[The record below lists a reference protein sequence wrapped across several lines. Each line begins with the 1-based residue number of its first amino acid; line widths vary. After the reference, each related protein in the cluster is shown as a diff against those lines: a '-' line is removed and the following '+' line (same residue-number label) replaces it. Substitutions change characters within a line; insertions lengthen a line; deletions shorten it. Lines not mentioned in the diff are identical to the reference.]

1 MNNDSKAL
9 GAGRYSDLPLRILS
23 AVILAGFAIWCTWIG
38 GKTFLLLSL
47 VFSALIFLEFRA
59 MVKTELPLR
68 VAFAVAVLLVLLYA
82 SYLVE
87 RPSTGI
93 FLVAAGA
100 VLIAL
105 WEFVIGRTFW
115 GSIALIYAGF
125 PFIALA
131 DMRDGADGF
140 FIVLF
145 VFACVW
151 GADSFAYFAGKGI
164 GGPKLA
170 PSISPNKTWSGFL
183 GGLAGAAIV
192 SSALAFAFS
201 LSPSWA
207 ALLLALV
214 LALAAQAGDLFESWV
229 KRRFDLKDSGNLIPG
244 HGGVLDRIDG
254 FIFAIAVAWTIAV
267 MLAPAGLRS
276 DPLTTGF
283 AETFFGLPR

>member
-1 MNNDSKAL
+1 MDKDGKAIS
-9 GAGRYSDLPLRILS
+9 AGRYSDLPLRIIS
-23 AVILAGFAIWCTWIG
+23 AVVLAAFAIWCTWVG
-38 GKTFLLLSL
+38 GKTFLLLSI
-47 VFSALIFLEFRA
+47 VFSALIFFEFRG

-68 VAFAVAVLLVLLYA
+68 VAFAVTVLLVLLYA

-87 RPSTGI
+87 RPATGI
-93 FLVAAGA
+93 LLVAGGA

-105 WEFVIGRTFW
+105 WELVIGRTVW
-115 GSIALIYAGF
+115 GSTALIYAGF

-131 DMRDGADGF
+131 DMRNGEQGF

-151 GADSFAYFAGKGI
+151 GADSFAYFSGKGI

-170 PSISPNKTWSGFL
+170 PAISPNKTWAGFL
-183 GGLAGAAIV
+183 GGLAGAAII
-192 SSALAFAFS
+192 SSALALAFS
-201 LSPSWA
+201 INPGWMTMV
-207 ALLLALV
+207 LAVV

-229 KRRFDLKDSGNLIPG
+229 KRRFHLKDSGNLIPG

>member
-1 MNNDSKAL
+1 MDKDGKVIS
-9 GAGRYSDLPLRILS
+9 AGRYSDLPLRIIS
-23 AVILAGFAIWCTWIG
+23 AVVLAGFAIWCTWIG
-38 GKTFLLLSL
+38 GKTFLLLSI
-47 VFSALIFLEFRA
+47 VFSALIFFEFRG
-59 MVKTELPLR
+59 MVKTELPWR
-68 VAFAVAVLLVLLYA
+68 VAIAVTVLLVLLYA

-87 RPSTGI
+87 RPATGI
-93 FLVAAGA
+93 LLVAGGA

-105 WEFVIGRTFW
+105 WELVIGRTVW
-115 GSIALIYAGF
+115 GSTALIYAGF

-131 DMRDGADGF
+131 DMRDGAHGF

-170 PSISPNKTWSGFL
+170 PAISPNKTWAGFL
-183 GGLAGAAIV
+183 GGLAGAAVI
-192 SSALAFAFS
+192 SAALALAFS
-201 LSPSWA
+201 LNPGWA
-207 ALLLALV
+207 TVLLAV
-214 LALAAQAGDLFESWV
+214 ILALAAQAGDLFESWV
-229 KRRFDLKDSGNLIPG
+229 KRRFHLKDSGNLIPG

>member
-1 MNNDSKAL
+1 MGNNSKAF
-9 GAGRYSDLPLRILS
+9 GGGRYSDLPLRILS
-23 AVILAGFAIWCTWIG
+23 AVVLAGFAIWCTWIG
-38 GKTFLLLSL
+38 GKTFLLLSV
-47 VFSALIFLEFRA
+47 VFSALIFFEFRG
-59 MVKTELPLR
+59 MVKTELPFR
-68 VAFAVAVLLVLLYA
+68 IAAAAAVLLLLLYA

-87 RPSTGI
+87 RPGTGMFI
-93 FLVAAGA
+93 VAGGA

-105 WEFVIGRTFW
+105 WEFVIRRSAW
-115 GSIALIYAGF
+115 GSVALVYAGF
-125 PFIALA
+125 PFIAMVE
-131 DMRDGADGF
+131 MRSGEYGF
-140 FIVLF
+140 FIILF

-170 PSISPNKTWSGFL
+170 PAISPNKTWSGFF
-183 GGLAGAAIV
+183 GGLAGAVIISA
-192 SSALAFAFS
+192 ALAFAFS
-201 LSPSWA
+201 LGPGLA
-207 ALLLALV
+207 AAGLALV

-267 MLAPAGLRS
+267 MVAPAGLRS

-283 AETFFGLPR
+283 AQTFFDLPR

>member
-1 MNNDSKAL
+1 MNKDGKAI
-9 GAGRYSDLPLRILS
+9 GAGRYSDLPLRIIS
-23 AVILAGFAIWCTWIG
+23 AVVLAGFAIWCTWIG
-38 GKTFLLLSL
+38 GKTFLLLSI
-47 VFSALIFLEFRA
+47 VFSALIFFEFRG

-82 SYLVE
+82 SYLVD
-87 RPSTGI
+87 RPATGI
-93 FLVAAGA
+93 LLVAGGV

-105 WEFVIGRTFW
+105 WELVIGRTVW
-115 GSIALIYAGF
+115 GSTALIYAGF

-131 DMRDGADGF
+131 DMRDGAHGF

-170 PSISPNKTWSGFL
+170 PAISPNKTWAGFL
-183 GGLAGAAIV
+183 GGLAGAAVI
-192 SSALAFAFS
+192 SAALALAFS
-201 LSPSWA
+201 LNPGWA
-207 ALLLALV
+207 TVLLAV
-214 LALAAQAGDLFESWV
+214 ILALAAQAGDLFESWV
-229 KRRFDLKDSGNLIPG
+229 KRRFHLKDSGNLIPG

>member
-1 MNNDSKAL
+1 MDKDGKVIS
-9 GAGRYSDLPLRILS
+9 AGRYSDLPLRIIS
-23 AVILAGFAIWCTWIG
+23 AVVLAGFAIWCTWIG
-38 GKTFLLLSL
+38 GKTFLLLSI
-47 VFSALIFLEFRA
+47 VFSALIFFEFRG
-59 MVKTELPLR
+59 MVKTELPWR
-68 VAFAVAVLLVLLYA
+68 VAIAVTVLLVLLYA

-87 RPSTGI
+87 RPATGI
-93 FLVAAGA
+93 LLVAGGA

-105 WEFVIGRTFW
+105 WELVIGRTVW
-115 GSIALIYAGF
+115 GSTALIYAGF

-131 DMRDGADGF
+131 DMRDGAHGF

-170 PSISPNKTWSGFL
+170 PAISPNKTWAGFL
-183 GGLAGAAIV
+183 GGLAGAAII
-192 SSALAFAFS
+192 SGALALAFS
-201 LSPSWA
+201 LNPGWA
-207 ALLLALV
+207 TLLLAVV
-214 LALAAQAGDLFESWV
+214 LALAAQAGDLFESWI
-229 KRRFDLKDSGNLIPG
+229 KRLFHLKDSGNLIPG

-254 FIFAIAVAWTIAV
+254 FIFAIAIAWTIAV